1 MGNLNSYEN
10 HKCSYANLQGVTE
23 EKPVQKM
30 RFECL
35 SGNIGKGFE
44 IESLLTLGLAYKA
57 ETCTGLGANMT
68 V

>member
-1 MGNLNSYEN
+1 
-10 HKCSYANLQGVTE
+10 LQGVTTAE
-23 EKPVQKM
+23 PTQTMK
-30 RFECL
+30 FECL

-57 ETCTGLGANMT
+57 QTCTGLGNNMT